1 MCAWVYPEWVR
12 WFPWIEVFL
21 AEITVPGWPKERFV
35 SCFLNME
42 NEGILEVTA
51 EFITVQNSE
60 FIEIHKQV
68 FKMNNSLAIHEI
80 LRFSVV
86 DKIEIFCLKWNT

>member
-21 AEITVPGWPKERFV
+21 AEITAPGWTSEKRLV
-35 SCFLNME
+35 SCVLNME

-60 FIEIHKQV
+60 FMEIHQQV

-80 LRFSVV
+80 LRSSVV
-86 DKIEIFCLKWNT
+86 DKIEIFCLK

>member
-21 AEITVPGWPKERFV
+21 AEITAPGWTTERLV
-35 SCFLNME
+35 SCVLNME

-60 FIEIHKQV
+60 FIEIHQQV

-80 LRFSVV
+80 LRSSVV
-86 DKIEIFCLKWNT
+86 YKIEMFCLK

>member
-1 MCAWVYPEWVR
+1 MTQK
-12 WFPWIEVFL
+12 EVNVPKSKMPCFGQILSMLKKSL
-21 AEITVPGWPKERFV
+21 ATVLATYINERNKGKTLDKENV
-35 SCFLNME
+35 P
-42 NEGILEVTA
+42 
-51 EFITVQNSE
+51 QSE

-86 DKIEIFCLKWNT
+86 DKIEIFCLK